1 MKLRAVI
8 EVEDTDCD
16 DCEAFPDCA
25 ECFEYLVEGKRSSG
39 FDRAKLIKVEKV
51 KNGK

>member
-8 EVEDTDCD
+8 ETACHICD
-16 DCEAFPDCA
+16 NCILFPECA
-25 ECFEYLVEGKRSSG
+25 ECFEANLEGRG
-39 FDRAKLIKVEKV
+39 DDPFLNAKLIKVEKV